1 MQGAIIQQAIA
12 RQRPG
17 WSLEQLFYTDP
28 QFYEFER
35 GSWLGRQW
43 YTLGHA
49 SELPEVGSFIVRELL
64 GESLILLRDSE
75 RAVRAYYNVC
85 RHRGSRICTADGK
98 ASALVCPYHAWSYR
112 LDGSLRSAAAMP
124 PDTDFKLLGLHPV
137 AVREVGGVILASL
150 QGRSQDLDTVY
161 AAAAPLLEYHGIPNA
176 RIAARR
182 SYPTRAN
189 WKLVMENFFECYHC
203 YPAHPEYCGTMK
215 HVEVLARKAS
225 PQAAAAFER
234 EVERWFR
241 EDADPDSP
249 AAPRQAAY
257 ADAMKQYVSRAPI
270 GGGRQTQSQDGKS
283 VAPLM
288 GRQTKFDG
296 GMGVFS
302 LRPFAFVALLNDHA
316 VMFQFLPSGPEH
328 TDVHISWLV
337 DSSAAPAEVDVDR
350 MVWLWDVTTV
360 QDKAIV
366 ELNAQGVRSSAYR
379 PGPYSTLEPGPA
391 TFIHA
396 YLRELESCCTT

>member
-1 MQGAIIQQAIA
+1 
-12 RQRPG
+12 
-17 WSLEQLFYTDP
+17 
-28 QFYEFER
+28 
-35 GSWLGRQW
+35 
-43 YTLGHA
+43 
-49 SELPEVGSFIVRELL
+49 
-64 GESLILLRDSE
+64 
-75 RAVRAYYNVC
+75 
-85 RHRGSRICTADGK
+85 
-98 ASALVCPYHAWSYR
+98 
-112 LDGSLRSAAAMP
+112 
-124 PDTDFKLLGLHPV
+124 
-137 AVREVGGVILASL
+137 
-150 QGRSQDLDTVY
+150 
-161 AAAAPLLEYHGIPNA
+161 NA

-215 HVEVLARKAS
+215 HVEVLARKTS

-257 ADAMKQYVSRAPI
+257 TDAMKQYVSRAPI
-270 GGGRQTQSQDGKS
+270 GGGRQTQSQDGKP

-296 GMGVFS
+296 GVGVFS
-302 LRPFAFVALLNDHA
+302 VRPVAFVGLLNDHA

-391 TFIHA
+391 TFVQG
-396 YLRELESCCTT
+396 YLRELEACCAVEAPLPD